1 MATLPLSC
9 PQDAVPDVVA
19 SDDPPLQPPLPRR
32 QLAVHQTVAEVN
44 AGVEVKPFSSL
55 AEAIKFVAKYEE
67 DNKGTVL

>member
-1 MATLPLSC
+1 METSLLSC
-9 PQDAVPDVVA
+9 PQDAVQDAVA

-32 QLAVHQTVAEVN
+32 QLAVHQAVAEVN